1 MAWELTEVPGNPT
14 SLQPSTVD
22 VVAANIL
29 PKAIES
35 SMPIREST
43 ACQAGA
49 SACWVWR
56 EGFPEEVQKIVDN
69 YHLSPFI
76 AKVASCS
83 ATSKEEWEEQCKL
96 WPTSYHPPH
105 DIDGVSGFKEEELP
119 SIFHFMR
126 TAMQLS
132 QQVGNAA
139 IIVDPSSMQI
149 ISKATDQT
157 HQRDTCLKGN
167 KCAMVEA
174 DNASSLPEAIE
185 DKAETS
191 LPLSSRFCN
200 GLDREVSCIDP
211 FGWMKQRCRE
221 QKTLPSEGGFLWHPL
236 WHAAVVA
243 IENAAER
250 DRRMFPASTS
260 TTEPKLNG
268 DVENC
273 SDDEPAKRLKTVTK
287 DEEQSAHPARSSDLS
302 ERNRPYLC
310 TGFDIYLVWEPCAM
324 CAMALVHQRFK
335 RVFYAFPNPIT
346 GALGSVYRLHGK
358 KSLNHHYSVF
368 RIKVP
373 EAYLNGSTDCS
384 EKWCSNS
391 VSS

>member
-1 MAWELTEVPGNPT
+1 MILNCWLGGVDQRFWLISAWV
-14 SLQPSTVD
+14 SFYQVD
-22 VVAANIL
+22 
-29 PKAIES
+29 
-35 SMPIREST
+35 
-43 ACQAGA
+43 
-49 SACWVWR
+49 
-56 EGFPEEVQKIVDN
+56 
-69 YHLSPFI
+69 
-76 AKVASCS
+76 
-83 ATSKEEWEEQCKL
+83 
-96 WPTSYHPPH
+96 
-105 DIDGVSGFKEEELP
+105 
-119 SIFHFMR
+119 
-126 TAMQLS
+126 
-132 QQVGNAA
+132 NAA

-250 DRRMFPASTS
+250 DRRIFPAST
-260 TTEPKLNG
+260 TQPKLNG

-273 SDDEPAKRLKTVTK
+273 SDDEPAKRIKIVTNVSLITYIVYHLLLPLSFNNSI
-287 DEEQSAHPARSSDLS
+287 SAVAEDW
-302 ERNRPYLC
+302 N
-310 TGFDIYLVWEPCAM
+310 
-324 CAMALVHQRFK
+324 
-335 RVFYAFPNPIT
+335 
-346 GALGSVYRLHGK
+346 
-358 KSLNHHYSVF
+358 
-368 RIKVP
+368 
-373 EAYLNGSTDCS
+373 
-384 EKWCSNS
+384 
-391 VSS
+391 